1 MKNPVIGM
9 LIAANVLLVLA
20 LTAMWV
26 DPQGQVRHT
35 RWVRP
40 DPIQSDYMQMLPGL
54 PSREPVR
61 TDVFLALL
69 ERPIFSSTRR
79 PPPPPPPPVPAPPPD
94 LLANA
99 QIVGVFSGGSDSGG
113 AIVRI
118 DGKGRRIRLGESI
131 NGWRLT
137 SVKER
142 SAVFTNGGQ
151 TREMLLVRS
160 KVSSAG
166 ADMPPSGG
174 NRALVNIDPQAQV
187 PEATPAATSTEQPA
201 AEPASASAPASAA
214 VRRRPR
220 FGP

>member
-9 LIAANVLLVLA
+9 LIAANVLLGLA

-26 DPQGQVRHT
+26 DPQGQVRNTH
-35 RWVRP
+35 WVRP
-40 DPIQSDYMQMLPGL
+40 DPIQSDYMQMLPVL
-54 PSREPVR
+54 PSRESVR

-99 QIVGVFSGGSDSGG
+99 QIVGVFSGGSESGG

-131 NGWRLT
+131 SGWQLAA
-137 SVKER
+137 VKER

-151 TREMLLVRS
+151 TRELLLVRARAS
-160 KVSSAG
+160 TTG
-166 ADMPPSGG
+166 AEMPPPSGS
-174 NRALVNIDPQAQV
+174 RALINIDPQAQV
-187 PEATPAATSTEQPA
+187 PEATPAATPTDQPA
-201 AEPASASAPASAA
+201 AEPASVTAPASAA

>member
-35 RWVRP
+35 HWVRP
-40 DPIQSDYMQMLPGL
+40 DPIQSDYMEMLPGL
-54 PSREPVR
+54 PSRAPVR
-61 TDVFLALL
+61 TDVFLTVL

-79 PPPPPPPPVPAPPPD
+79 PPPPPPPPVPIPPPD

-99 QIVGVFSGGSDSGG
+99 QVVGVFSDGGDSGG

-131 NGWRLT
+131 SGWRLA

-142 SAVFTNGGQ
+142 SAVFSSGGQ
-151 TREMLLVRS
+151 TRELMLVRS
-160 KVSSAG
+160 KVG
-166 ADMPPSGG
+166 AAKADTPPSGG
-174 NRALVNIDPQAQV
+174 SRAAVNVSPQAQV
-187 PEATPAATSTEQPA
+187 PETMPAGTPTEQPA
-201 AEPASASAPASAA
+201 AEPASVSAPASTTI
-214 VRRRPR
+214 RRRPR